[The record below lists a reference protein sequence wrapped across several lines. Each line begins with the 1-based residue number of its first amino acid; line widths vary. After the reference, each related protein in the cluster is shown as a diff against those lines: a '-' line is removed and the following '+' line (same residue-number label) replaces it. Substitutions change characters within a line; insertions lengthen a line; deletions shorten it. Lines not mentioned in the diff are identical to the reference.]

1 MKIRF
6 YLKKN
11 DINKSG
17 ECPIRADI
25 NIRGTR
31 LQKLIGYTCS
41 ADKWDDVKEQVKH
54 GAINKEGKDYRVI
67 NSRITDIRTH
77 FTTYDLTLD
86 DKPTSEAMLKEF
98 QKVMNKNAAKIAAIS
113 SKDSE
118 EVIEKKVAAAEE
130 KEPKVKV
137 KPAVDY
143 MDEFINEESRIKEWS
158 METRKM
164 VKSLKNHLNK
174 FKKNVG
180 LDFYDQN
187 GIDKFINYL
196 RSTAGLEESSAEK
209 VYKNLAW
216 FLRWA
221 IRKKYTQVRDIE
233 SYEPVFKTVKKPV
246 IFLTQDELDKVFN
259 LEIPKTGTKLKLHDM
274 NGKEYEKKVIEH
286 EGMSIARDLFCFCA
300 FTSLRYS
307 DVVEVRRTDIHD
319 GVLTI
324 TTQKTHDRLP
334 IVLHQNALAI
344 LEKYKDKEFPGNRAA
359 PEAETATYLRLL
371 DRLRNPVAVLSIH
384 SQGSLIYWIC
394 GQNETDLTAARRL
407 TEIAE
412 SVTGYYA
419 EPEDSFVGALADWA
433 MLEKHIPA
441 VTIETGLGGSPL
453 PLTQQPEIAKRLG
466 GLILAVADGM

>member
-41 ADKWDDVKEQVKH
+41 ADKWGDVKEQVKH

-130 KEPKVKV
+130 KEPKVKI

-233 SYEPVFKTVKKPV
+233 SYEPVFKTAKKKTSSSSRRTNWTKSSILRFPRPAPSSSSTIV
-246 IFLTQDELDKVFN
+246 WTDSALYKKYGLTKDEIAYIESMIVPMDSSALFDSEDLIDPNWGEFN
-259 LEIPKTGTKLKLHDM
+259 LLEHGVKVGDTIIYTPAGMELTVAEGNMVEYGGEKYTLAQFTAKYMPRNKRSVSGVCQGPRYFSYNGVSLYKLK
-274 NGKEYEKKVIEH
+274 
-286 EGMSIARDLFCFCA
+286 
-300 FTSLRYS
+300 
-307 DVVEVRRTDIHD
+307 
-319 GVLTI
+319 
-324 TTQKTHDRLP
+324 
-334 IVLHQNALAI
+334 
-344 LEKYKDKEFPGNRAA
+344 
-359 PEAETATYLRLL
+359 
-371 DRLRNPVAVLSIH
+371 
-384 SQGSLIYWIC
+384 
-394 GQNETDLTAARRL
+394 
-407 TEIAE
+407 E
-412 SVTGYYA
+412 S
-419 EPEDSFVGALADWA
+419 F
-433 MLEKHIPA
+433 
-441 VTIETGLGGSPL
+441 LGGQES
-453 PLTQQPEIAKRLG
+453 
-466 GLILAVADGM
+466 

>member
-41 ADKWDDVKEQVKH
+41 DDKWDDVKEQVKH

-67 NSRITDIRTH
+67 NSRIANIRTH
-77 FTTYDLTLD
+77 FTMYDLTLD

-98 QKVMNKNAAKIAAIS
+98 QKVMNKNAAKISAIS

-118 EVIEKKVAAAEE
+118 EVIEEKVAASEE

-164 VKSLKNHLNK
+164 VKSLKNHLIK

-196 RSTAGLEESSAEK
+196 RSTAGLEESSAEN

-233 SYEPVFKTVKKPV
+233 SYEPVFKTAKKNV

-259 LEIPKTGTKLKLHDM
+259 LEIPKTGTKLKLHDCLD
-274 NGKEYEKKVIEH
+274 GFR
-286 EGMSIARDLFCFCA
+286 SIQKIWFDQ
-300 FTSLRYS
+300 
-307 DVVEVRRTDIHD
+307 RRNCVH
-319 GVLTI
+319 
-324 TTQKTHDRLP
+324 
-334 IVLHQNALAI
+334 
-344 LEKYKDKEFPGNRAA
+344 
-359 PEAETATYLRLL
+359 
-371 DRLRNPVAVLSIH
+371 
-384 SQGSLIYWIC
+384 
-394 GQNETDLTAARRL
+394 
-407 TEIAE
+407 
-412 SVTGYYA
+412 
-419 EPEDSFVGALADWA
+419 
-433 MLEKHIPA
+433 
-441 VTIETGLGGSPL
+441 
-453 PLTQQPEIAKRLG
+453 
-466 GLILAVADGM
+466 

>member
-1 MKIRF
+1 M
-6 YLKKN
+6 
-11 DINKSG
+11 
-17 ECPIRADI
+17 
-25 NIRGTR
+25 
-31 LQKLIGYTCS
+31 
-41 ADKWDDVKEQVKH
+41 
-54 GAINKEGKDYRVI
+54 
-67 NSRITDIRTH
+67 
-77 FTTYDLTLD
+77 
-86 DKPTSEAMLKEF
+86 
-98 QKVMNKNAAKIAAIS
+98 
-113 SKDSE
+113 
-118 EVIEKKVAAAEE
+118 
-130 KEPKVKV
+130 KV

-286 EGMSIARDLFCFCA
+286 EGMS
-300 FTSLRYS
+300 
-307 DVVEVRRTDIHD
+307 
-319 GVLTI
+319 
-324 TTQKTHDRLP
+324 
-334 IVLHQNALAI
+334 
-344 LEKYKDKEFPGNRAA
+344 AA
-359 PEAETATYLRLL
+359 
-371 DRLRNPVAVLSIH
+371 
-384 SQGSLIYWIC
+384 
-394 GQNETDLTAARRL
+394 
-407 TEIAE
+407 
-412 SVTGYYA
+412 
-419 EPEDSFVGALADWA
+419 
-433 MLEKHIPA
+433 
-441 VTIETGLGGSPL
+441 
-453 PLTQQPEIAKRLG
+453 
-466 GLILAVADGM
+466 

>member
-130 KEPKVKV
+130 KEPKVKI

-344 LEKYKDKEFPGNRAA
+344 LEKYKDKEFPGNRALPYMTNQQMNRCLKDLCEICEFNTPVKITLYRNGVRHDDVFPKWSQVGTHTGRKTFICFALSNGIA
-359 PEAETATYLRLL
+359 PDVVMKFTGHCDYKSMRPYIDITESAKKDAIKKMEEA
-371 DRLRNPVAVLSIH
+371 
-384 SQGSLIYWIC
+384 
-394 GQNETDLTAARRL
+394 
-407 TEIAE
+407 
-412 SVTGYYA
+412 
-419 EPEDSFVGALADWA
+419 F
-433 MLEKHIPA
+433 K
-441 VTIETGLGGSPL
+441 
-453 PLTQQPEIAKRLG
+453 KK
-466 GLILAVADGM
+466 